1 MTTDASPGT
10 TDEVNGLGIVGALV
24 AVSTWG
30 ASSVVAKHIDMGGL
44 AIAAYRFGSY
54 GLVVALVMAMRRNRV
69 GWRVMRAS
77 MAGGIALGLDVAFF
91 FSAIKLTTVANATV
105 IGALQ
110 PVVVAITANRF
121 FGEVIRPRDIVLGL
135 TAIVGVTV
143 VVMGAATDAPT
154 DWRGDVLAVGALF
167 AWSAYFIFARQ
178 AKGVITSN
186 EYTVGAAL
194 WVAIINAP
202 LALVF
207 SQSMAWPSFDN
218 WFWLLVMAFG
228 SGILGHAA
236 MNWSLQ
242 QIPLWLGS
250 TFTLL
255 VPVVSSTAAWLWF
268 GEPITAI
275 QIMAIGVVLAALTGV
290 ITGQAGIGSRPRPL
304 RR

>member
-1 MTTDASPGT
+1 MTTETPSAAD
-10 TDEVNGLGIVGALV
+10 DVRGLGIVGALV

-30 ASSVVAKHIDMGGL
+30 ASSVIAKHVDMGGL
-44 AIAAYRFGSY
+44 AIATYRFGAY
-54 GLVVALVMAMRRNRV
+54 GVVVALLMAARRNAIT
-69 GWRVMRAS
+69 WRVMRAS
-77 MAGGIALGLDVAFF
+77 MAGGVALGLDVAFF

-121 FGEVIRPRDIVLGL
+121 FGEIIRPRDIVLGL
-135 TAIVGVTV
+135 TAIVGASV
-143 VVMGAATDAPT
+143 VVLGAATDAPS
-154 DWRGDVLAVGALF
+154 DWRGDLLAVGALF

-194 WVAIINAP
+194 WVAVINAP

-207 SQSMAWPSFDN
+207 GQSMAWPTADS
-218 WFWLLVMAFG
+218 WLWLLVMAFG
-228 SGILGHAA
+228 SGLLGHAA

-255 VPVVSSTAAWLWF
+255 VPLVSSTAAWFWF
-268 GEPITAI
+268 DEPITAV
-275 QIMAIGVVLAALTGV
+275 QVVAIGIVLGALTGV